1 MINSIAG
8 SFPHT
13 AEPAEKMLTVS
24 PCVPRLIKS
33 LARTYQETLS
43 PMNELERAGII
54 HATPHYLQGKCLYLI
69 HPIKDGRAPARV
81 HRRGSRKDRGGLPGD

>member
-1 MINSIAG
+1 MNSIAG

-13 AEPAEKMLTVS
+13 TEPAEKMLTVS

-54 HATPHYLQGKCLYLI
+54 HATSRLREYVCEGSEKIEAALTT
-69 HPIKDGRAPARV
+69 ARV
-81 HRRGSRKDRGGLPGD
+81 NASISFIR